1 MANRPLR
8 FPRGLGLHATGY
20 PLTQQGLLEANNVAF
35 DEAEVVRKRP
45 GANQIS
51 LSTGANP
58 EDQLDPADLRATYH
72 RGEEEL
78 IETAD
83 SLYSRRRCGG
93 AGAQTQGT
101 ATPLEIAQV
110 IGALDTKYAEFYDL
124 TRPLV
129 PVAASPGAYA
139 GLDYQDINNEI
150 SLFALVGGTPY
161 NVDLELFQGFGG
173 GWNVNSSGDIIS
185 TTSIPLPV
193 TAAKV
198 SFRKR
203 ATNLIVL
210 LGSVKSAG
218 AGAKTSVLYRFE
230 LAIGDGVI
238 DLTVLPQATVL
249 GVDAGAAWAAGEFD
263 DIYLQAGAGNTY
275 DLVSSTGETYT
286 ISQGNADGAG
296 ILGEQVRAAP
306 QYVMAQENQP
316 ASPGGPDVFLA
327 LLGGAQQFVLTYE
340 LPAIGGAVQAFVTQI
355 PDTLSPPP
363 LGGYTI
369 ACNNDATDT
378 VLAFRTAKDYSW
390 RVDAVPGATAL
401 EWDDAEGFG
410 LTYRV
415 EDTGAASLRFLV
427 LVDNTALGTLAIP
440 NTTAWTGHQWLS
452 KANDHVGVVS
462 RSAGTT
468 QVYALP
474 QHAIA
479 ADQPTSLAATY
490 EADIIVSANAATV
503 VARGLTQHR
512 YTYSFDLVTWTP
524 FDLTLPQS
532 TTVGLTGEP
541 VGLDAADN
549 GADVTLRAV
558 QYFIG
563 TDVVYSYS
571 YSTATAL
578 VTDERL
584 DALTSHDG
592 VTMAIQ
598 QLGTFPRTLM
608 AARQFGTDTNLVIY
622 EIDTNL
628 YVRVQPPINA
638 IPGGD
643 WARRG
648 PWSRSVLDV
657 PVTKDWGQ
665 DTVFEIA
672 GAEMTAV
679 SIGSRTCTFQL
690 ARAVTG
696 LYALIYS
703 DHLENDQ
710 VVDIDGVAP
719 QVSTYTDTEILY
731 AYVDGDHEVQYQIW
745 KTGDNLV
752 PASATLTLT
761 TADQYAQDV
770 AAGPVA
776 PTAVWVG
783 ITGTTVATLR
793 SEPDAGTGQAA
804 GTATIDLTAT
814 WVLIDRVGIQGFDDA
829 QARPRAAVAIV
840 GLRDEPATRHVFVA
854 VYQVDDPPAQTWSFE
869 FNTGS
874 TDQCLAVTVCP
885 ATDQTEDVLQ
895 VWVELYGPAVTRVLV
910 YEVTRGTPSTFQL
923 LRTYRRSA
931 IYSALQLVNGR
942 PLGVL
947 SAAGFNED
955 RRRRSGYFL
964 LDAKEGEVVGRTSF
978 GEGELYDERNDR
990 SLTTNLNRRGDVL
1003 ACAIHE
1009 VPSTRPSFTGAA
1021 RWTFDVGPNKP
1032 AVINRALVS
1041 AHGGYPRSYDGI
1053 AVFEHDWHELPD
1065 IVSAVAVNDLGNL
1078 TPGLYSVGIAWWHKD
1093 ATGQIHESGP
1103 DFAGPIEIAAPNNA
1117 ILLTYRPLVF
1127 TERATVQL
1135 RVYVTLTGQ
1144 GTYHL
1149 ADTIAAV
1156 GATDALT
1163 YTLRN
1168 GNVGANESLRQ
1179 RAGGTLI
1186 STPAPI
1192 TRFVAAMDGRLFGP
1206 DPRRRSLLRFSVPAS
1221 EGSAP
1226 HWTLAQGLELSTGQE
1241 ITAAAEMDGRLV
1253 LWSPTTV
1260 YYTTL
1265 GGPDE
1270 TGSGGNYPVPL
1281 LVPSEVGCNAYETV
1295 EIIQDGLVFGSGAGL
1310 RILARAMSVQDYT
1323 EMLERFFEELGDR
1336 AIVCSYVAAESTLR
1350 VQTAQRRSLRVHVPT
1365 QRWSLDT
1372 NRAALDTSVS
1382 TAGEFVLLSTDGR
1395 FLVEDDDALFT
1406 DGELVYQ
1413 RSERTPWYHDVI
1425 RSSQTHSLFSV
1436 NRLVAWGRY
1445 LGAHTLRVELFT
1457 NYSEEVAA
1465 AWTFSQAQ
1473 LSQAGRP
1480 YLNLVG
1486 AAASN
1491 HVYAVSYRF
1500 SDNSEPNA
1508 TYLLEGVDLSVE
1520 PDGNDEPVDL
1530 PAAEV
1535 ATPEEL

>member
-20 PLTQQGLLEANNVAF
+20 PLTQTGLLEANNVAF
-35 DEAEVVRKRP
+35 DEANVVRKRP

-110 IGALDTKYAEFYDL
+110 TAALDTKYAEFYDL

-129 PVAASPGAYA
+129 PVAASAGAYA
-139 GLDYQDINNEI
+139 NLDYQDTGNPI
-150 SLFALVGGTPY
+150 SLTDLAFDVDVQLNLVGGQWVVSWT
-161 NVDLELFQGFGG
+161 
-173 GWNVNSSGDIIS
+173 GDDTDS
-185 TTSIPLPV
+185 LVVPV
-193 TAAKV
+193 PGSVSKL

-203 ATNLIVL
+203 AASWIL
-210 LGSVKSAG
+210 LLMSVTTAG
-218 AGAKTSVLYRFE
+218 AGAKTSTLYRYQ
-230 LAIGDGVI
+230 LTASQAQQTVI
-238 DLTVLPQATVL
+238 LSTLPSATVL
-249 GVDAGAAWAAGEFD
+249 GVGSGAAWGAGVFD
-263 DIYLQAGAGNTY
+263 DVYLRTGAGATY
-275 DLVSSTGETYT
+275 DLVSSIGEVYT
-286 ISQGNADGAG
+286 ISQANPDGAA
-296 ILGEQVRAAP
+296 ILGEQARATP
-306 QYVMAQENQP
+306 RYLLAQENQP
-316 ASPGGPDVFLA
+316 ASPGGPDVFLVP
-327 LLGGAQQFVLTYE
+327 LGASPQFVLTYE
-340 LPAIGGAVQAFVTQI
+340 LPASGGAVQAFSTQLADVLDI
-355 PDTLSPPP
+355 LQNHE
-363 LGGYTI
+363 I

-378 VLAFRTAKDYSW
+378 VLAFRTSADYSW
-390 RVDAVPGATAL
+390 RVDAVPSATAL
-401 EWDDAEGFG
+401 EWDDADGTG
-410 LTYRV
+410 LTYRAQ
-415 EDTGAASLRFLV
+415 DDGAGSLRFRV
-427 LVDNTALGTLAIP
+427 FVDGTALGTVAIP
-440 NTTAWTGHQWLS
+440 NASAWTGHQWLS
-452 KANDHVGVVS
+452 KAPDHVGVVS
-462 RSAGTT
+462 TAAGTT
-468 QVYALP
+468 RVYALL

-479 ADQPTSLAATY
+479 PNQPATLATTY
-490 EADIIVSANAATV
+490 EADIVVSANAVTV
-503 VARGLTQHR
+503 VARGVTQHR
-512 YTYSFDLVTWTP
+512 YAYSFDLITWTP
-524 FDLTLPQS
+524 FDLPLPES
-532 TTVGLTGEP
+532 TAVGLTGEP
-541 VGLDAADN
+541 VGLDATDN
-549 GADVTLRAV
+549 GVDVTLRAV

-563 TDVVYSYS
+563 TDAVYSYS

-578 VTDERL
+578 VTDERT

-592 VTMAIQ
+592 VTMAIL

-608 AARQFGTDTNLVIY
+608 AARQFSTGTNLVIY

-672 GAEMTAV
+672 GAELAAV
-679 SIGSRTCTFQL
+679 SIGARTCTFQL
-690 ARAVTG
+690 AHSVTG
-696 LYALIYS
+696 LYSLIYS
-703 DHLENDQ
+703 DHLENDE
-710 VVDIDGVAP
+710 VIDLTGSAP
-719 QVSTYTDTEILY
+719 QVSSYTDGAVLY
-731 AYVDGDHEVQYQIW
+731 AYVDASHDVQYQVW
-745 KTGDNLV
+745 QTGDNLV
-752 PASATLTLT
+752 PAPATLTLT
-761 TADQYAQDV
+761 VADQYAQDV
-770 AAGPVA
+770 AAGVVA
-776 PTAVWVG
+776 PTAVWIG
-783 ITGTTVATLR
+783 ITGATVATLR
-793 SEPDAGTGQAA
+793 AIPDVLTGQAA

-814 WVLIDRVGIQGFDDA
+814 WTQIDRVGIQGFDDA
-829 QARPRAAVAIV
+829 QTRPRAAVAIV
-840 GLRDEPATRHVFVA
+840 GRRDEPATRHVFVA

-869 FNTGS
+869 FNTS
-874 TDQCLAVTVCP
+874 SDDQCLAVTVCP
-885 ATDQTEDVLQ
+885 ADDQTEDVLQ
-895 VWVELYGPAVTRVLV
+895 VWVELYESTVNTRVLV

-947 SAAGFNED
+947 SAAGTGED

-964 LDAKEGEVVGRTSF
+964 LDAYAGEVVGRTSF
-978 GEGELYDERNDR
+978 AEGELYDERNDR
-990 SLTTNLNRRGDVL
+990 SLTTNLNQRGDVL

-1021 RWTFDVGPNKP
+1021 RWSFDIGPNKP

-1065 IVSAVAVNDLGNL
+1065 IVTAAAVNDSGNL
-1078 TPGLYSVGIAWWHKD
+1078 APGFYSVAIAWWAKD

-1103 DFAGPIEIAAPNNA
+1103 ALAGPIEIVAPNNA
-1117 ILLTYRPLVF
+1117 IQITYRPMVI

-1149 ADTIAAV
+1149 TDTIAAT
-1156 GATDALT
+1156 GSMDTLT

-1179 RAGGTLI
+1179 TAGGALI
-1186 STPAPI
+1186 STPAPV
-1192 TRFVAAMDGRLFGP
+1192 TRFIAAMDGRLFGP
-1206 DPRRRSLLRFSVPAS
+1206 DPRRRSLLRFSIPAS

-1226 HWTLAQGLELSTGQE
+1226 HWNLAQGLELSTGQE
-1241 ITAAAEMDGRLV
+1241 VTAAAEMDGRLV

-1270 TGSGGNYPVPL
+1270 TGAGGNYPVPL

-1295 EIIQDGLVFGSGAGL
+1295 EIIQDGLVFGSGTGL

-1323 EMLERFFEELGDR
+1323 EILERFFEEDGDEV
-1336 AIVCSYVAAESTLR
+1336 IVCSYVAAESTLR
-1350 VQTAQRRSLRVHVPT
+1350 VQTAQGRSLRVHVPT

-1372 NRAALDTSVS
+1372 NRTALDTSVS

-1406 DGELVYQ
+1406 DGDLVYQ

-1445 LGAHTLRVELFT
+1445 LGAHTLRVELFV
-1457 NYSEEVAA
+1457 NYSEDVAA

-1473 LSQAGRP
+1473 LSQTERP

-1486 AAASN
+1486 AAASD

-1500 SDNSEPNA
+1500 SDSSEPNA
-1508 TYLLEGVDLSVE
+1508 TYLLEGVDISVQ